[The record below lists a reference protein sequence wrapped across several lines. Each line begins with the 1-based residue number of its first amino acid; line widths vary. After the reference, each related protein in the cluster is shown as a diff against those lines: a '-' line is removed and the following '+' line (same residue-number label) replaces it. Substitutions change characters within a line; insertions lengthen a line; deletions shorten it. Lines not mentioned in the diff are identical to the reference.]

1 MAVSYIKL
9 RKLLVE
15 KNMSTADLRRATGLA
30 PNTITKLRQDDEVS
44 LSVLG
49 KICALFQVNFCDI
62 IDYVPDQP
70 DCQ

>member
-1 MAVSYIKL
+1 MAVSYVKL

-15 KNMSTADLRRATGLA
+15 KNMSTADLRRATGMA
-30 PNTITKLRQDDEVS
+30 PNTITKLRQDEKVS

-49 KICALFQVNFCDI
+49 KICSLFQVNFCDI

-70 DCQ
+70 DSQ